1 MERDREAPFLP
12 HPSKARCPTAS
23 AGDGEATAQGRPNL
37 STSLSFVPGFPPAA
51 HAGAV
56 CLLSAARRA
65 ARTRQLGSCCM
76 PRAPCPAPHTLG
88 VAANG
93 TPGAESPTWDQQR
106 HPVAGSEGAGV
117 VGHPSPLVLRGN
129 GGSTLT
135 AAAWPKVSIQESHH
149 PAMVFTPQRGRR
161 AGRTQLY
168 HPALHANHV
177 SCSPRG
183 QNDPSCIYL
192 FSKIQ
197 KWVYGHSALTAP
209 SPSLLCGHLSTPI
222 SEMESCN
229 RAEPCLLTTS
239 HPSRENHPPTC
250 WKSSSA
256 HCCCSRRPKG
266 AKDIKIK
273 KKLFRLRKV
282 RLPSKL
288 FLLEH
293 CTQNTWGFSILSSTH
308 ALCSVLVGHVHRN
321 PGLQEA
327 KAGFRTQP
335 PPWRRLSE
343 SIPSS
348 YSCAII
354 LSCFT
359 KV

>member
-129 GGSTLT
+129 GGST
-135 AAAWPKVSIQESHH
+135 PD
-149 PAMVFTPQRGRR
+149 RR
-161 AGRTQLY
+161 SMAQG
-168 HPALHANHV
+168 LH
-177 SCSPRG
+177 RR
-183 QNDPSCIYL
+183 
-192 FSKIQ
+192 
-197 KWVYGHSALTAP
+197 
-209 SPSLLCGHLSTPI
+209 I
-222 SEMESCN
+222 SSSCN
-229 RAEPCLLTTS
+229 GLYTTAWAQGWADSAVPPRTARKPGLLQ
-239 HPSRENHPPTC
+239 PP
-250 WKSSSA
+250 
-256 HCCCSRRPKG
+256 RPK
-266 AKDIKIK
+266 
-273 KKLFRLRKV
+273 
-282 RLPSKL
+282 
-288 FLLEH
+288 
-293 CTQNTWGFSILSSTH
+293 
-308 ALCSVLVGHVHRN
+308 
-321 PGLQEA
+321 
-327 KAGFRTQP
+327 
-335 PPWRRLSE
+335 
-343 SIPSS
+343 
-348 YSCAII
+348 
-354 LSCFT
+354 
-359 KV
+359 